1 MMVVEDARVAWSF
14 SRGERERE
22 RVGMFVQ
29 GGKKKKDDAWRQGRG
44 HELGYRAPRPHGRV
58 I

>member
-14 SRGERERE
+14 SRGERE

-44 HELGYRAPRPHGRV
+44 HELGYRAPRPHGGV